1 MNPLFVKGSHFFE
14 DIQPT
19 FYPDLH
25 LAVVTHLLDTPP
37 VYLDCLQR
45 FADVA
50 MLLPK
55 PKSISQETLEQV
67 EKRFQVVI
75 KSRSQMQSPEV
86 TSAILNSF
94 IPKGDVVLVDIGG
107 YFAASLPEILPLL
120 KSRLIGVVEVTENGH
135 QRYAALP
142 ELPVPVLSLARSPLK
157 GPEDYLTGQS
167 IVYSAEALMREC
179 HHIMNGGN
187 AVVFGYG
194 KIGRSIAKAL
204 HEKNINTK
212 VVEIDPIRAIEA
224 QSRGFDLIHKEEALP
239 TCDVIFCAT
248 GNQSLNNHDF
258 NRVKNGAFI
267 FSVTSSDDELDL
279 ARADSNFKINRVT
292 QHISRYERLGQY
304 FHLANRGNAI
314 NFIHNAEV
322 GPYIYLVQGEA
333 IAAID
338 YLYNNQLPCEIT
350 SLPVEYRRNLAKRW
364 LAHFGG

>member
-1 MNPLFVKGSHFFE
+1 MNPLFVKGAHFFE
-14 DIQPT
+14 DIQP
-19 FYPDLH
+19 PHRPELN
-25 LAVVTHLLDTPP
+25 LVVVTHLLDNPP
-37 VYLDCLQR
+37 VYLDCLER
-45 FADVA
+45 FADLA

-55 PKSISQETLEQV
+55 PKSISHKTLEHL

-75 KSRSQMQSPEV
+75 KNRSQMVPAEV
-86 TSAILNSF
+86 VSAILNNF
-94 IPKGDVVLVDIGG
+94 VPNGDLILIDIGG
-107 YFAASLPEILPLL
+107 YFSASLPSIAPLL

-142 ELPVPVLSLARSPLK
+142 ELPVPVVSLARSPLK

-204 HEKNINTK
+204 HAKNINTK

-224 QSRGFDLIHKEEALP
+224 RSRGFDLILKEEALQ
-239 TCDVIFCAT
+239 TSDVIFCAT

-279 ARADSNFKINRVT
+279 SRADSNFSINRVT
-292 QHISRYERLGQY
+292 EHISRYERLGQY
-304 FHLANRGNAI
+304 FHLANGGNAI

-322 GPYIYLVQGEA
+322 GPYIYLVQGEVV
-333 IAAID
+333 AAID
-338 YLYNNQLPCEIT
+338 YLCEHTLSHKINELPT
-350 SLPVEYRRNLAKRW
+350 QQRRELATRW
-364 LAHFGG
+364 LAHFG